1 MLNGFQWSSFCKK
14 SHVFFRVTVGDGV
27 TGNYRVSKIPLLVII
42 FSVQDDDNQK
52 SVKQG
57 YDSLV

>member
-1 MLNGFQWSSFCKK
+1 MF
-14 SHVFFRVTVGDGV
+14 FFRVTVGDGV